1 MSEIEKIL
9 EEEGFR
15 SKPYPDPIH
24 GWDVPTFGHGLTY
37 ITEAQS
43 KQIAM
48 EHYQGKWDQLIVF
61 DWFFNLP
68 EEAQNIVAH
77 MAYQMGVGGVLGFEQ
92 MIKALKEKDFEK
104 AADEMLDSEW
114 ARDTSARA
122 QRLSTRMRALVNAE
136 PEKKKIWVAL
146 DEHGFVITFTNKKRK
161 MADQGGSTF
170 LEIQTVNGE
179 VYTVSNIQKS
189 DALA

>member
-15 SKPYPDPIH
+15 AKPYPDPIH

-43 KQIAM
+43 KQIAT

-61 DWFFNLP
+61 DWFYNLP

-77 MAYQMGVGGVLGFEQ
+77 MAYQMGVRGVLNFKK
-92 MIKALKEKDFEK
+92 MIAALKEENYHL
-104 AADEMLDSEW
+104 ASIEMLDSKW
-114 ARDTSARA
+114 AKQTPERAR
-122 QRLSTRMRALVNAE
+122 RLAKRMRAL
-136 PEKKKIWVAL
+136 
-146 DEHGFVITFTNKKRK
+146 
-161 MADQGGSTF
+161 
-170 LEIQTVNGE
+170 
-179 VYTVSNIQKS
+179 NIE
-189 DALA
+189 L